1 MIFVHSAE
9 FRVLTPSLWP
19 TTQVEV
25 RTVHPFRP
33 FHPATSAPTYVEASI
48 PLFRSWGVF
57 QILHPPTDESAS
69 LSKKIFHS
77 LQSEP

>member
-9 FRVLTPSLWP
+9 SRVLTPSLWP

-57 QILHPPTDESAS
+57 QISSGPGECSKYSTRLPTKVPP
-69 LSKKIFHS
+69 
-77 LQSEP
+77 